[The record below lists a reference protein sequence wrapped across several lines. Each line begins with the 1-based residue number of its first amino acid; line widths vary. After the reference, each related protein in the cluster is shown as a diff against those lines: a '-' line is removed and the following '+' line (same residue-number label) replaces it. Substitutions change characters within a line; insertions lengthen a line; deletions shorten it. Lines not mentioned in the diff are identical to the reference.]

1 MEHVETYGYF
11 TPCSAGSLTG
21 KLGSRPVFFEEQ
33 MLLIAKAKGGKSR
46 YVPILAELAQALRTH
61 VGQRTVG

>member
-1 MEHVETYGYF
+1 MKSDRNSTTEK
-11 TPCSAGSLTG
+11 SD
-21 KLGSRPVFFEEQ
+21 VFFEEQ

-46 YVPILAELAQALRTH
+46 SVPILAELAQALRTH